1 MVHKKVNV
9 LLDCKRKGQLNID
22 YLFAFLV
29 LALSVIYAANI
40 AMSSISPFYNT
51 INSNNLHAEAWIFS
65 DEFLRNIE
73 IEDNVLNESLIYA
86 YADNKTLLRDSFDE
100 RFSYRQKIVIEQYPI
115 IFTDYV
121 SGYNHLGSA
130 EFSKDYGVSTI
141 VNVTVRNS
149 SSLSGYDRVD
159 VDADV
164 NYIGKDKNDIILISG
179 VNYTISKI
187 DIDGDFVAFERTV
200 LSYGWGSV
208 NRDMVSVNRY
218 STIDGFMARIN
229 ILYF

>member
-1 MVHKKVNV
+1 MLYKKVNI

-40 AMSSISPFYNT
+40 AMGSISPFYNT
-51 INSNNLHAEAWIFS
+51 LNSNNLHAEAWIFS
-65 DEFLRNIE
+65 DEFLRNVE
-73 IEDNVLNESLIYA
+73 MKDNVLNESLIYA
-86 YADNKTLLRDSFDE
+86 YADNKTKLRDSFVE
-100 RFSYRQKIVIEQYPI
+100 KFRYRQKIVIEQYPI
-115 IFTDYV
+115 IFTGDV
-121 SGYNHLGSA
+121 SGYDHLGSVK
-130 EFSKDYGVSTI
+130 FNKDYGISTI
-141 VNVTVRNS
+141 VNVRVWNS

-159 VDADV
+159 VDADE
-164 NYIGKDKNDIILISG
+164 NYISRKKNNIILISG

-187 DIDGDFVAFERTV
+187 DNDGDFVAFERTV

-218 STIDGFMARIN
+218 STIDGFMAKIN